1 MQKLSSNTL
10 SIFESATNEKDIENG
25 YRYYFKTIIGDINF
39 TSPYGCDGFGVS
51 ESLGMRVLC
60 EFKDDLSLSSRNELV
75 KVLCQSIYYIKKFEL
90 SGQKLPKTIFIGD
103 RNECLVLH
111 VNDVFHYLSINFDWN
126 IAPSNAHK
134 NLDLYQKLFNDDNI
148 NPFIFSV
155 EDLPTAI
162 DKCKDLNQNVKR
174 LIPVTPHNITE
185 VYNYFEKNVVGSHKL
200 STNEL
205 SNLFIQIL
213 ISPGE
218 NYLHPIK
225 GKKVVVTKNF
235 GEVPVK
241 SKEAFESFFSHFS
254 REYTP
259 REKEALTSIV
269 DRLVE
274 DTTRRKQGEFFTPTI
289 WVDKA
294 HEYISSVFGED
305 WKEKYVVW
313 DPAWGTGNLTRD
325 YKFKELYVSTLNQS
339 DIDTANQMG
348 YNPEAT
354 KFQFDFLNDPDEKL
368 PQGFRNAIENGK
380 EIIVFMNPPYG
391 KAIGGKGVGSSKN
404 TGNTLINKEMI
415 SLGLDKSSSNLY
427 SQFLFKLINL
437 KKIGVKIKLCFFS
450 PPLFLS
456 GEGFKKFRKIFL
468 KSFGYNKGFIFQAS
482 NFSDV
487 SEDWGIVFSLFEEKE
502 NLGDDFLYDILLL
515 DKENYYIMNK
525 GIKKI
530 YNTDKKTPLSKFIK
544 NNFPI
549 EEFPKLSSPLKIKET
564 NGGFGKP
571 KNSFGVLVSA
581 ANNVMENN
589 QNVRILT
596 GGNSSNHGKFFFTL
610 DNIFE
615 CSIIFSVRKLIIGQ
629 YSNWLNQ
636 KDEYLIPNLENDKY
650 RQFKIDSLLI
660 SIFHIHSFQSSL
672 RQVTYKEKLW
682 DIKNEFFWMSK
693 NEMLELSNQNNYSDL
708 YNDARTDSDRYVYK
722 LLFGEERI
730 YDKLSPD
737 AKLVLDKATELVRKS
752 MQMREIF
759 ANDENHLKSWDAGYA
774 QLKLIWKEYYADE
787 FKEFRQL
794 YKNLEDRMRPLVYEL
809 GFLLK

>member
-1 MQKLSSNTL
+1 MIKLSSNTL
-10 SIFESATNEKDIENG
+10 TIFESATNEKDIENG
-25 YRYYFKTIIGDINF
+25 YRFYFKTSIDDINF

-51 ESLGMRVLC
+51 EKFGIRVLC
-60 EFKDDLSLSSRNELV
+60 EFKDDLNLNSRSELV

-111 VNDVFHYLSINFDWN
+111 VNDIFGYLSMNFDWS

-134 NLDLYQKLFNDDNI
+134 NLDLFQRLFNDENI
-148 NPFIFSV
+148 NPFVFPV

-205 SNLFIQIL
+205 SNLFIQTL

-241 SKEAFESFFSHFS
+241 SKEAFDSFFSHFS

-259 REKEALTSIV
+259 REKEGLTSIV

-348 YNPEAT
+348 YNPEAV

-368 PQGFRNAIENGK
+368 PQGLRDAIDGGK
-380 EIIVFMNPPYG
+380 EIIVFMNPPYAANGDNKKNGESKKGISDTVISRQMKKENYG
-391 KAIGGKGVGSSKN
+391 KSIQNLYTQFMFRSSKF
-404 TGNTLINKEMI
+404 NK
-415 SLGLDKSSSNLY
+415 
-427 SQFLFKLINL
+427 INL
-437 KKIGVKIKLCFFS
+437 CLFS
-450 PPLFLS
+450 KGLFLS
-456 GEGFKKFRKIFL
+456 GIAFKDFRKNFL
-468 KSFGYNKGFIFQAS
+468 PNYNFNKGFMMKAS
-482 NFSDV
+482 NFDSV
-487 SEDWGIVFSLFEEKE
+487 SEWPIIFSIFIKEKNNKLNNFEYDVLDTDENFQIEKTMS
-502 NLGDDFLYDILLL
+502 
-515 DKENYYIMNK
+515 KT
-525 GIKKI
+525 I
-530 YNTDKKTPLSKFIK
+530 YNLDHEKSLKEFINCK
-544 NNFPI
+544 NIYHDYPKMKSAL
-549 EEFPKLSSPLKIKET
+549 KLSETKI
-564 NGGFGKP
+564 GFGLAN
-571 KNSFGVLVSA
+571 NSFGNLIYDS
-581 ANNVMENN
+581 NNIMSSVNGSYFLTAGCSR
-589 QNVRILT
+589 NV
-596 GGNSSNHGKFFFTL
+596 GKIPVNDETFRKVIT
-610 DNIFE
+610 
-615 CSIIFSVRKLIIGQ
+615 IFSVRKLVKP
-629 YSNWLNQ
+629 NWVNEL
-636 KDEYLIPNLENDKY
+636 DEYKSPIFE
-650 RQFKIDSLLI
+650 DSSFI
-660 SIFHIHSFQSSL
+660 FDSIVYSLFNSSSQQSSL
-672 RQVTYKEKLW
+672 RQVTYKNKLW

-693 NEMLELSNQNNYSDL
+693 DEILNLANEKNYSNL

-752 MQMREIF
+752 MSMREIF
-759 ANDENHLKSWDAGYA
+759 ATDENHLKSWDSGYA
-774 QLKLIWKEYYADE
+774 QLKLLWKEYYEDD
-787 FKEFRQL
+787 FKEFRKL

-809 GFLLK
+809 GFLMK